1 MDSTKKDSKSRLI
14 IAAVAII
21 AAVLIAVGAWFALSN
36 NKASDNKSADSSQM
50 TEQQRLNKEA
60 DELGASIKTNQD
72 NQNNAKAAL
81 DDPSKQIKVGR

>member
-1 MDSTKKDSKSRLI
+1 MESTKKDSKSRLI

-21 AAVLIAVGAWFALSN
+21 AAVLIAVGAWFALSGSKDN
-36 NKASDNKSADSSQM
+36 GNKTADSSQM
-50 TEQQRLNKEA
+50 TEQQRLSKEA
-60 DELGASIKTNQD
+60 DELDASLKTNQE